1 MPDLPE
7 TLLLLA
13 FGLAF
18 YTLGAGAIEGF
29 VNYRTWCRIGPA
41 EFRDYHRAVGPRIVA
56 YLVVPFGVGVLLTA
70 ALLAWRPPSIPLW
83 SILISL
89 ALNGIAIV
97 VTLGWQLPTQLR
109 FDRDGWSD
117 AAIARLIRVEWFRF
131 LPHALNALLFLWL
144 MGRVLTSQ
152 RGLAS

>member
-1 MPDLPE
+1 MRRG
-7 TLLLLA
+7 T
-13 FGLAF
+13 
-18 YTLGAGAIEGF
+18 GA
-29 VNYRTWCRIGPA
+29 YRPRIG
-41 EFRDYHRAVGPRIVA
+41 
-56 YLVVPFGVGVLLTA
+56 
-70 ALLAWRPPSIPLW
+70 RP
-83 SILISL
+83 SL

-117 AAIARLIRVEWFRF
+117 AAIARLISVEWFR
-131 LPHALNALLFLWL
+131 LVPHALNALLFLWL

>member
-1 MPDLPE
+1 MPGLAE

-18 YTLGAGAIEGF
+18 YTLGASAIEGF
-29 VNYRTWCRIGPA
+29 VNYRTWHRIGS
-41 EFRDYHRAVGPRIVA
+41 EHFRDYHQAVGPRIVA
-56 YLVVPFGVGVLLTA
+56 YLVAPFGVGVLLTA
-70 ALLAWRPPSIPLW
+70 ALVMWRPPAIPLW
-83 SILISL
+83 PILLSL
-89 ALNGIAIV
+89 ALNGISIV

-117 AAIARLIRVEWFRF
+117 AAIARLISVEWFRF
-131 LPHALNALLFLWL
+131 VPHALNALLFLWL
-144 MGRVLTSQ
+144 MARVLTSQ